1 MALVGDSNSPERQ
14 ALIQPL
20 VIDQHTVAFYL
31 QLDGAQIVLFQAMVE
46 SYEGLATVRTVDIE
60 RSLISMITTPDQ
72 VADCQTLLSSL
83 QPTIPWRCAAA
94 EVQNGPQFPLS
105 DSVKSE

>member
-1 MALVGDSNSPERQ
+1 MDLSGDSNSRE
-14 ALIQPL
+14 ALIQPV
-20 VIDQHTVAFYL
+20 VIDEHTVAFYL
-31 QLDGAQIVLFQAMVE
+31 FVDGAQIVLLQATIE

-94 EVQNGPQFPLS
+94 EVQKGPQLPLA